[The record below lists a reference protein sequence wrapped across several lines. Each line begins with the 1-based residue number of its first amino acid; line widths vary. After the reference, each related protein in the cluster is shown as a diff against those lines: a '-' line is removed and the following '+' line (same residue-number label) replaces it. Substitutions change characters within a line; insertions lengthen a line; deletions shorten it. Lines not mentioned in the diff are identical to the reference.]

1 MATYSIP
8 AGQNKFIFIFAGL
21 MLFAGLC
28 WYAYRFLDGSFLAER
43 EAVGKVVGK
52 EHVPMSEKQTMQ
64 NIGGQI
70 RPVSLM
76 VPETWL
82 LNLDLD
88 GASAQAAVDPDE
100 FNRIQP
106 GAEVKVRVVKRRLS
120 GNLRVT
126 QYLGEQGD

>member
-21 MLFAGLC
+21 MLAAAAC
-28 WYAYRFLDGSFLAER
+28 WYGYRLLDGSFLSER

-52 EHVPMSEKQTMQ
+52 EHVPMSQKQTMQ
-64 NIGGQI
+64 NIGGHI
-70 RPVSLM
+70 RPVSIT

-82 LNLDLD
+82 LDLDLD
-88 GASAQAAVDPDE
+88 GARARASVDPDE
-100 FNRIQP
+100 FARI
-106 GAEVKVRVVKRRLS
+106 GSGDRVKVRIVKRRLS

-126 QYLGEQGD
+126 EYLGKQNN

>member
-8 AGQNKFIFIFAGL
+8 AGQNKFIFIFAGI
-21 MLFAGLC
+21 MLAAGLC
-28 WYAYRFLDGSFLAER
+28 WYAYRFLDGAFLSES
-43 EAVGKVVGK
+43 EGVGKVVGK
-52 EHVPMSEKQTMQ
+52 EHVPMSQKQTMQ

-82 LNLDLD
+82 LDLD
-88 GASAQAAVDPDE
+88 INGARAQASVSPDE
-100 FNRIQP
+100 FAHILA
-106 GAEVKVRVVKRRLS
+106 GTDVKIRFVKRRLS

-126 QYLGEQGD
+126 QYLGKVED

>member
-21 MLFAGLC
+21 MVLAAAV
-28 WYAYRFLDGSFLAER
+28 WYGYRLLDGAFLAET

-52 EHVPMSEKQTMQ
+52 EHVPMSQKQQMQ
-64 NIGGQI
+64 NIGGTI
-70 RPVSLM
+70 RGVTVM

-82 LNLDLD
+82 LDLDL
-88 GASAQAAVDPDE
+88 GGTRAQAAVDALE
-100 FNRIQP
+100 FTQIEN
-106 GAEVKVRVVKRRLS
+106 GAQVKVKVVKRRLS

-126 QYLGEQGD
+126 QYLGRAE

>member
-1 MATYSIP
+1 MATYAIP

-21 MLFAGLC
+21 MLFGGLC
-28 WYAYRFLDGSFLAER
+28 WYAYRFLDGSFLAES
-43 EAVGKVVGK
+43 EGVGTVVGK

-70 RPVSLM
+70 RPVSIM

-82 LNLDLD
+82 LDLD
-88 GASAQAAVDPDE
+88 IDGARAQASVDPDE
-100 FNRIQP
+100 FVHIMA
-106 GAEVKVRVVKRRLS
+106 GSKVKVRFVKRRLS

-126 QYLGEQGD
+126 QYLGKAEG

>member
-8 AGQNKFIFIFAGL
+8 AGQNKFIFIFAGI
-21 MLFAGLC
+21 MLALGLC
-28 WYAYRFLDGSFLAER
+28 WYAYRFLDGAFLSER

-70 RPVSLM
+70 RPVTIM

-100 FNRIQP
+100 FAHIAA
-106 GAEVKVRVVKRRLS
+106 GTLVKVRIVKRRLS

-126 QYLGEQGD
+126 QYLGKQES